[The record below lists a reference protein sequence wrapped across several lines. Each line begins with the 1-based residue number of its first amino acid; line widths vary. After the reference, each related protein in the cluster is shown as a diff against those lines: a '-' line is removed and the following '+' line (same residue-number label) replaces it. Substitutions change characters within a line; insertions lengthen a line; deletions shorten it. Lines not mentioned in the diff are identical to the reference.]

1 MKKYTMILLTA
12 LITSSLML
20 SGCGKNTAQDN
31 SSGDSHAASTGEMMH
46 HSDSGELPE
55 GLQEKKNPTY
65 PVGSKAVMN
74 TDHMAGMK
82 GAEATIVG
90 AYETTAYEVSYTPT
104 TGGETVKNHKWVIQ
118 QEIQDH
124 TDQPY
129 AAGAE
134 VVLNADHMPGMK
146 GAKATIESAEQTTV
160 YMVDYSPTTGGDPVK
175 NHKWVTEEELS
186 IQ

>member
-1 MKKYTMILLTA
+1 MKKYAIILLTTV
-12 LITSSLML
+12 ITGSLML
-20 SGCGKNTAQDN
+20 SGCGKNAEQDN
-31 SSGDSHAASTGEMMH
+31 SSSDSHAASTGEMH

-65 PVGSKAVMN
+65 PVSSHVVLS

-90 AYETTAYEVSYTPT
+90 AYETTAYTVSYTPT
-104 TGGETVKNHKWVIQ
+104 TGGDTVKNHKWVIQ
-118 QEIQDH
+118 EEIQDH

-146 GAKATIESAEQTTV
+146 GAKATIDSAEQTTV
-160 YMVDYSPTTGGDPVK
+160 YMVDYTPTTGVDPVK

-186 IQ
+186 AK